1 MPLGACGFDSRIE
14 NNSTN
19 IFHRLIKQAIYFI
32 DVYYHSNFTMK
43 CLVCGINEANQTGAH
58 IFPAWMIASAFDIN
72 NRTRGHE
79 IIYALQPFD
88 SKLPYF
94 GNSVLPDKIIDQIGR
109 DLTDSEINYQ
119 KNHLTV
125 DNLWCQ
131 TCERKFSIVEEYFLE
146 NVERELTDFTNCNNT
161 SIYELS
167 HANNYII
174 RLFFY
179 SLFLRAH
186 FSGFM
191 GFKLNFRAFR
201 KLKYFINHYIQ
212 DSLASTKDFI
222 DSSYRK
228 DQLLKY
234 PIRCLKSEQKIA
246 SEGWVYL
253 HERHARPY
261 CFIINKYFIQFYG
274 KGDQT
279 KFKPEDFFSIS
290 SIITEM
296 DDIKNYKENV
306 FKIGLLNYKLYTIV
320 KKHYIDY
327 VTDIRMNNY
336 ILMFRLLF
344 KSKFKHTPTRAMTSI
359 FLKELLENDLP
370 LGIKYTKEMIVE
382 ALNRTIAKIDEP

>member
-1 MPLGACGFDSRIE
+1 
-14 NNSTN
+14 
-19 IFHRLIKQAIYFI
+19 
-32 DVYYHSNFTMK
+32 MK
-43 CLVCGINEANQTGAH
+43 CLVCGKNDANQTGAH

-88 SKLPYF
+88 SKLPFF
-94 GNSVLPDKIIDQIGR
+94 GNSVHTDKIIEQIGR
-109 DLTDSEINYQ
+109 DLTEKEIENQ
-119 KNHLTV
+119 KNYLTV
-125 DNLWCQ
+125 DNLWCRA
-131 TCERKFSIVEEYFLE
+131 CERRFSIIEEYFLE
-146 NVERELTDFTNCNNT
+146 NVERQVTDFTNCNNT

-167 HANNYII
+167 TANNYII

-186 FSGFM
+186 LSGFM
-191 GFKLNFRAFR
+191 GYKLNSRAFL

-212 DSLASTKDFI
+212 DNLLNTKNFI

-234 PIRCLKSEQKIA
+234 PIRCLKTEQKN
-246 SEGWVYL
+246 STEGWIYV
-253 HERHARPY
+253 HEKHDRPY

-274 KGDQT
+274 KGDQAN
-279 KFKPEDFFSIS
+279 FKLEDFFSIS

-296 DDIKNYKENV
+296 NDIKNYEEDV
-306 FKIGLLNYKLYTIV
+306 FKIGLINYKLYTTV
-320 KKHYIDY
+320 KKHYINY

-336 ILMFRLLF
+336 ILMFRFLF
-344 KSKFKHTPTRAMTSI
+344 KFKFRHSPTRKMTSI

-370 LGIKYTKEMIVE
+370 LGIKYTKEMIV
-382 ALNRTIAKIDEP
+382 AAFNRTLIKIDELLIAES